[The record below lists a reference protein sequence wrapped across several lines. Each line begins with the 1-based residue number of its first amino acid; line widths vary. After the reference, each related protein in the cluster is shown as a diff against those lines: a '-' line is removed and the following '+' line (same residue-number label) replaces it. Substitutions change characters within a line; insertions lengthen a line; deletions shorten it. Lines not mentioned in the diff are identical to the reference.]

1 MGGKAGM
8 SMAIA
13 ADVGSNYGIEEEIA
27 ADLEQF
33 LRRSFQ
39 IPDDDALFTRQ
50 VNLWEEGYVDSAGV
64 VETIAHL
71 ESRWDITLPE
81 EVVFDPRFTHV
92 AGIAEVV
99 GRLLAQT
106 PRQRR

>member
-1 MGGKAGM
+1 MTIGAAISTASSTVGKGALE
-8 SMAIA
+8 A
-13 ADVGSNYGIEEEIA
+13 EIA
-27 ADLEQF
+27 AELEQF

-39 IPDDDALFTRQ
+39 IPDDDKQFTHQ

-71 ESRWDITLPE
+71 ETRWGIKLPE

-99 GRLLAQT
+99 ATLRSLRSSGGGG
-106 PRQRR
+106 